1 MPTNDAARWSDL
13 LAQVPPLDIAALVF
27 FLAVWMGYVWFADG
41 MHGRKRNLVDVMN
54 RYRTAWMRQMLKRDN
69 RMVDASMM
77 GNLMRSISFFANTS
91 ILILF
96 GIVTMFGYRDKAEAL
111 LHAVPYASDSSPLLW
126 EVKILLLMLI
136 FVYSFFK
143 YSWSL
148 RQYNY
153 ASTYVGAA
161 PLPFEAQHL
170 HNEIAKRG
178 ARLITNA
185 AKHFNNGLR
194 AYYFGLGAL
203 AWFVH
208 PVALMI
214 TTAWVVLILYRR
226 EFKSH
231 TLLYLSQ
238 NQFIDATLRGREVPT
253 PVAPDQAS

>member
-1 MPTNDAARWSDL
+1 MPPTEVTWSQVI
-13 LAQVPPLDIAALVF
+13 AQLPPLDMLALAF
-27 FLAVWMGYVWFADG
+27 FMLTWAGYVYFADISL
-41 MHGRKRNLVDVMN
+41 RRRRNLVGVMN
-54 RYRTAWMRQMLKRDN
+54 RYRTGWMRQMLKRDN

-96 GIVTMFGYRDKAEAL
+96 GIVTLFGYRDKAEGL
-111 LHAVPYASDSSPLLW
+111 LHAVPYAVEASPRLG
-126 EVKILLLMLI
+126 EMKSMLLLLI
-136 FVYSFFK
+136 FIYSFFK

-153 ASTYVGAA
+153 ASTFVGAA

-170 HNEIAKRG
+170 HREIAKRG

-194 AYYFGLGAL
+194 SYYFGLAAL

-208 PVALMI
+208 PVALI
-214 TTAWVVLILYRR
+214 VATIWVVTVVYRR
-226 EFKSH
+226 EFRSQ
-231 TLLYLSQ
+231 TLHYLS
-238 NQFIDATLRGREVPT
+238 NNAFLDSVLRGREVPKL
-253 PVAPDQAS
+253 QESM